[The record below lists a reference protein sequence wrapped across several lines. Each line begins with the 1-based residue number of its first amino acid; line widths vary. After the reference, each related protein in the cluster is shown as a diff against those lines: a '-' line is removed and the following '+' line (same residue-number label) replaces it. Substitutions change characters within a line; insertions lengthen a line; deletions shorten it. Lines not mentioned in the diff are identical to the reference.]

1 MTKLEQAARAAY
13 DALTGI
19 AAEMRPGAR
28 FKSWAELPAD
38 HQSMQ
43 IKAARAVLES
53 LREPTE
59 EMLEAA
65 ENAGPGPL
73 IGWASTEPIPTRTPT
88 DIWTAMLDAIL
99 KEGT

>member
-1 MTKLEQAARAAY
+1 MTKLEQAARAIYVA
-13 DALTGI
+13 DWCGDPMLPWDGLHANDK
-19 AAEMRPGAR
+19 AR
-28 FKSWAELPAD
+28 YRT
-38 HQSMQ
+38 Q
-43 IKAARAVLES
+43 ARAVIES

-88 DIWTAMLDAIL
+88 DIWTAMLDSIL